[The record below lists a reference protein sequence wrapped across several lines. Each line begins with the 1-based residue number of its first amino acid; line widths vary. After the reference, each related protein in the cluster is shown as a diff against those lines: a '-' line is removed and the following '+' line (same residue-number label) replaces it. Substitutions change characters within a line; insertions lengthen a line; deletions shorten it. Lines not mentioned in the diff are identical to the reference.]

1 MSKFS
6 DHLDMKVNL
15 PEIHKGKILI
25 PEMFIKQEDN
35 IPTGRTKINEK
46 GERVAEYK
54 KGWTIAQNV
63 KGNKSINKTRQIS
76 SRDKH
81 PVLDLR
87 TAKVD
92 SVQQSPHFIP
102 RLADFPKPEDRFHIF
117 KYLTNLH
124 PNEEH
129 EYPENLSRGFPPI
142 LPKNWRRKK
151 LGEYPKDYT
160 PPYDSDEEE
169 EKFINLF
176 NEELKENAKART
188 KKSKTLHEDIF
199 GSDTESEEEGAGG
212 GKRRGRPRK
221 HKTQEESYQAKI
233 KSNKDKRTERRL
245 EERRNK
251 IKVKLEKGEKLTK
264 KEKELHEAEGKG
276 IKHKKM
282 KGEGGCCSS
291 HAAVRPE
298 HVEEAVREFIED
310 LNQQRLQRLND
321 YLDIHRNDNLQNNRV
336 YQLIRVI
343 PQDLLQDI
351 IQANEDENERVRRRT
366 TMPQLV
372 GYINELMPE
381 GFEVNAFGDT
391 RPATPT
397 GNGIK
402 DPCWKGYEMIGMK
415 KKKGK
420 NVPNCVPKGKGIDFQ
435 DIKWGTFKA
444 LYNRFIKKNP
454 QFKEHIEDL
463 AHFADFVL
471 ENKDKFSKTAEK
483 KALFFKNIL
492 ENHK

>member
-1 MSKFS
+1 MSKFNE
-6 DHLDMKVNL
+6 HLDMKVNL
-15 PEIHKGKILI
+15 PEINTDKILI
-25 PEMFIKQEDN
+25 PEMFITQSDYL
-35 IPTGRTKINEK
+35 PTGKTIINKK
-46 GERVAEYK
+46 GEKVAEYK
-54 KGWTIAQNV
+54 KGWTIARNI
-63 KGNKSINKTRQIS
+63 KGNQSINKTRQIS

-81 PVLDLR
+81 PVLNLR
-87 TAKVD
+87 TAKVG
-92 SVQQSPHFIP
+92 SVQESPHFIP
-102 RLADFPKPEDRFHIF
+102 RLADFPKPEDRYEIF
-117 KYLTNLH
+117 KYLTHLH

-169 EKFINLF
+169 EKFVNLF

-199 GSDTESEEEGAGG
+199 GSDTESEEEGKGV
-212 GKRRGRPRK
+212 KKRGRPRK
-221 HKTQEESYQAKI
+221 HKTQEDSYKAKI
-233 KSNKDKRTERRL
+233 KSNKDKRAERRL
-245 EERRNK
+245 EERKNK

-264 KEKELHEAEGKG
+264 KEKELHEVEGKG

-291 HAAVRPE
+291 NAVAPE
-298 HVEEAVREFIED
+298 ELREFRRD
-310 LNQQRLQRLND
+310 LEQRRLERLND
-321 YLDIHRNDNLQNNRV
+321 FLDIHRNDNLQYNRV
-336 YQLIRVI
+336 YQLIRTI
-343 PQDLLQDI
+343 PQNLLQDI

-372 GYINELMPE
+372 EYINDIMPE
-381 GFEVNAFGDT
+381 GFEVNDFGET

-397 GNGIK
+397 GNGI
-402 DPCWKGYEMIGMK
+402 
-415 KKKGK
+415 
-420 NVPNCVPKGKGIDFQ
+420 NFQ

-463 AHFADFVL
+463 PHFADFVL
-471 ENKDKFSKTAEK
+471 ENKDKFSKVAEK
-483 KALFFKNIL
+483 KALFMKNIL

>member
-15 PEIHKGKILI
+15 PEINTDKILI
-25 PEMFIKQEDN
+25 PEMFITQEDYL
-35 IPTGRTKINEK
+35 PTGKTIINKK
-46 GERVAEYK
+46 GEKVAEYK

-81 PVLDLR
+81 PVLNLR
-87 TAKVD
+87 TAKVG
-92 SVQQSPHFIP
+92 SVQESPHFIP
-102 RLADFPKPEDRFHIF
+102 RLADFPKPEDRYEIF
-117 KYLTNLH
+117 KYLTHLH
-124 PNEEH
+124 PSEEH

-169 EKFINLF
+169 EKFVNLF

-199 GSDTESEEEGAGG
+199 GSDTESEEEGKGV
-212 GKRRGRPRK
+212 KKRGRPRK
-221 HKTQEESYQAKI
+221 HKTQEDSYKAKI
-233 KSNKDKRTERRL
+233 KSNKDKRAERRL

-264 KEKELHEAEGKG
+264 KEKELHEVEG
-276 IKHKKM
+276 
-282 KGEGGCCSS
+282 E
-291 HAAVRPE
+291 
-298 HVEEAVREFIED
+298 
-310 LNQQRLQRLND
+310 
-321 YLDIHRNDNLQNNRV
+321 
-336 YQLIRVI
+336 
-343 PQDLLQDI
+343 
-351 IQANEDENERVRRRT
+351 
-366 TMPQLV
+366 
-372 GYINELMPE
+372 
-381 GFEVNAFGDT
+381 
-391 RPATPT
+391 
-397 GNGIK
+397 
-402 DPCWKGYEMIGMK
+402 
-415 KKKGK
+415 
-420 NVPNCVPKGKGIDFQ
+420 GIDFQ

-444 LYNRFIKKNP
+444 LYDRFIKKNP

-463 AHFADFVL
+463 PHFADFVL
-471 ENKDKFSKTAEK
+471 ENKDKFSKVAEK
-483 KALFFKNIL
+483 KALFMKNIL